1 MDSEKEEAQG
11 FTYLSLTATAGMS
24 FYLSELNYHRRRGM
38 RINGA
43 WGSAL
48 PKSCSQFS
56 DFFPRIVHQFWE
68 KKKEDQNKVANFIK

>member
-56 DFFPRIVHQFWE
+56 DFFKNCPSVLG
-68 KKKEDQNKVANFIK
+68 KKKRGPE